1 MHLSEGHPWRALPVI
16 LALWSPDFPHS
27 QAFALCPRSFG
38 QLTVVIVS
46 TFDPQV
52 KNKLVNET
60 QMPYTNEVRFFKEV
74 FGLTLLEYVQ
84 SIKSRRIAVIGI
96 GVSNLP
102 LLELLLS
109 HGCEVTACDLRTREQ
124 MGAEADRLEAM
135 GARLRLGPGYLE
147 NLDEDLIF
155 RTPGLM
161 PFDEHLEAARER
173 GSEITSEMEVF
184 LKLCPCKVIAITGSD
199 GKTTTSTIIS
209 ELLKAAGYRVHLGGN
224 IGNPLLCETPD
235 ILPEDIAVL
244 ELSSFQLHSMDCC
257 PDIAVITNLTPN
269 HLDKHRDFQDYIDAK
284 RCITEHQNEN
294 CRLILN
300 LDDAHSDYYAACS
313 QAQKAWFSDRQEVR
327 EGAMLAE
334 SMLYRVH
341 EGVRRLVLP
350 ASEIHLPGEHNV
362 LNYLAAFAA
371 VEGMVSD
378 EICAKVARNF
388 AGVEHRLETVRVVN
402 GVRYINDSIGTSP
415 TRTIAGLRALKTKPI
430 VIAGGYDKHIPF
442 DELGDELCLRA
453 KALYLTGD
461 TAEKIRDAVKASK
474 YYREDVLPIC
484 MEADFEQT
492 VLDAAHA
499 AGEGDIVLLSP
510 ACAAFDRFKNF
521 MERGKKFK
529 SIVMALE
536 SKRTGVNH
544 EDIRYQTRSI

>member
-209 ELLKAAGYRVHLGGN
+209 ELLKAAGYRVH
-224 IGNPLLCETPD
+224 
-235 ILPEDIAVL
+235 
-244 ELSSFQLHSMDCC
+244 
-257 PDIAVITNLTPN
+257 
-269 HLDKHRDFQDYIDAK
+269 
-284 RCITEHQNEN
+284 
-294 CRLILN
+294 
-300 LDDAHSDYYAACS
+300 
-313 QAQKAWFSDRQEVR
+313 
-327 EGAMLAE
+327 
-334 SMLYRVH
+334 
-341 EGVRRLVLP
+341 
-350 ASEIHLPGEHNV
+350 
-362 LNYLAAFAA
+362 
-371 VEGMVSD
+371 
-378 EICAKVARNF
+378 
-388 AGVEHRLETVRVVN
+388 
-402 GVRYINDSIGTSP
+402 
-415 TRTIAGLRALKTKPI
+415 
-430 VIAGGYDKHIPF
+430 
-442 DELGDELCLRA
+442 
-453 KALYLTGD
+453 
-461 TAEKIRDAVKASK
+461 
-474 YYREDVLPIC
+474 
-484 MEADFEQT
+484 
-492 VLDAAHA
+492 
-499 AGEGDIVLLSP
+499 
-510 ACAAFDRFKNF
+510 
-521 MERGKKFK
+521 
-529 SIVMALE
+529 
-536 SKRTGVNH
+536 
-544 EDIRYQTRSI
+544 